1 MPTQV
6 NPQITDAVVQANT
19 AVLGESPALAIGS
32 AQQAIAHA
40 VALAM
45 HNAVSNQQ
53 NLNVMLTATLSCSIA
68 MLQSAPDGAP

>member
-19 AVLGESPALAIGS
+19 TVLGESPALAIGAAHQS
-32 AQQAIAHA
+32 AAHA
-40 VALAM
+40 ISLAM

-53 NLNVMLTATLSCSIA
+53 NLNVMLTATVSRAVAALN
-68 MLQSAPDGAP
+68 SAPDGAP